1 LAAARRAG
9 GAPLARVAQW
19 ECILAASSGAH
30 PIPRL
35 TGLFLDGAEGIPP
48 PPAPARARIETLL
61 SASLEGMRDAPLRIA
76 LDLRERDR
84 RNRAAD
90 TRPEN
95 PDAPASMIHIANAGL
110 VLVSAFLPRLFQSLD
125 YVVPVEGGELRWSD
139 GECQGRAVHLL
150 QWLVDTRTDAPE
162 PQLALNKL
170 LCGMTVAES
179 VPAEMKLDDRELQMG
194 GKLLAT
200 ILANW
205 PPLAESGIAA
215 LRETFFRREGRLV
228 KSEQGWSLDVE
239 TRVLDIL
246 LDQLPWGF
254 STILHPWMP
263 APLTVQWR

>member
-1 LAAARRAG
+1 
-9 GAPLARVAQW
+9 
-19 ECILAASSGAH
+19 
-30 PIPRL
+30 
-35 TGLFLDGAEGIPP
+35 
-48 PPAPARARIETLL
+48 
-61 SASLEGMRDAPLRIA
+61 M
-76 LDLRERDR
+76 
-84 RNRAAD
+84 
-90 TRPEN
+90 
-95 PDAPASMIHIANAGL
+95 
-110 VLVSAFLPRLFQSLD
+110 
-125 YVVPVEGGELRWSD
+125 RWSD
-139 GECQGRAVHLL
+139 GECRARAVHLL

-170 LCGMTVAES
+170 LCGMTVAEP

-228 KSEQGWSLDVE
+228 KSEHGWSLDVE

-246 LDQLPWGF
+246 LDQLPQGF